1 MKTHQPNKELLL
13 QTLKELKA
21 KQAAID
27 AKWEKAA
34 DRQLLEFFV
43 ELIPLAL
50 NVERCSIFIANPKQA
65 NVWLQCGTGLKE
77 RSIKV
82 PAATSIVGEVVSTG
96 KVLIEEDLENRMGAH
111 SDVALRT
118 GFNARDTLCVPIYGM
133 ATKTITGAIQV
144 LNKKTTKREDIYT
157 EQDISILKKTA
168 FHIQMSI
175 ENLYIRQDF
184 ARVSEALGNQI
195 KILEHKIKTLRQ

>member
-1 MKTHQPNKELLL
+1 MEQPNKQLLL

-43 ELIPLAL
+43 ELIPLAI

-82 PAATSIVGEVVSTG
+82 PASGSIVGEVISTG
-96 KVLIEEDLENRMGAH
+96 KLLIEEDLENRMGAH
-111 SDVALRT
+111 SNVALKT
-118 GFNARDTLCVPIYGM
+118 GFHARDTLCVPIYGM

-144 LNKKTTKREDIYT
+144 LNKRTTKREDIYT
-157 EQDISILKKTA
+157 EQDIGILRKTA
-168 FHIQMSI
+168 FHLQMSI

-195 KILEHKIKTLRQ
+195 KVLEHKIKTLRH

>member
-1 MKTHQPNKELLL
+1 MKTQQPNKKLLL
-13 QTLKELKA
+13 QTLKDLKA
-21 KQAAID
+21 KQSAID
-27 AKWEKAA
+27 AKWKKAA

-50 NVERCSIFIANPKQA
+50 NVERCSIFIVNSKQS
-65 NVWLQCGTGLKE
+65 NIWLQCGTGLKE

-82 PAATSIVGEVVSTG
+82 PAAGSIVGEVVSTG

-111 SDVALRT
+111 SDVALKT
-118 GFNARDTLCVPIYGM
+118 GFHARDTLCVPIYGM

-144 LNKKTTKREDIYT
+144 LNKKTIKREDIYT
-157 EQDISILKKTA
+157 EHDISILKKTA

-184 ARVSEALGNQI
+184 ARVSEALGKQI
-195 KILEHKIKTLRQ
+195 KVLEHKILTLQH